1 MLNAIIITLIYEKA
15 AQFNPLIRETD
26 YYVQVSNP
34 LKKNGK
40 NQVGAYTY
48 MTDGFDKDGVGHTV
62 TFNGMKKLKKEL
74 I

>member
-1 MLNAIIITLIYEKA
+1 
-15 AQFNPLIRETD
+15 
-26 YYVQVSNP
+26 
-34 LKKNGK
+34 
-40 NQVGAYTY
+40 